1 MFKETSKELLNF
13 LSKSPT
19 AFHAVENYRQILNAD
34 GFKELLEVNIGISYQ
49 VVSIM

>member
-19 AFHAVENYRQILNAD
+19 AFQAVENYRQILNAD
-34 GFKELLEVNIGISYQ
+34 GFKELLESEHWISYQ